1 MKAEDFPANL
11 DDADDGELAQVEHY
25 ARHELAF
32 PFALAHGL
40 TVPEAREA
48 LGLLA
53 SYAKSVREARALR
66 IAGRIARAMVLER
79 ANEDRYAELPACLR
93 W

>member
-1 MKAEDFPANL
+1 
-11 DDADDGELAQVEHY
+11 
-25 ARHELAF
+25 
-32 PFALAHGL
+32 
-40 TVPEAREA
+40 VPEAREA

-66 IAGRIARAMVLER
+66 IAGRVARAMVLER
-79 ANEDRYAELPACLR
+79 ANADRYAELPACLR